1 MSTIVFSAKQREV
14 MVQKLQ
20 VYFDGELDIDL
31 EQFDAE
37 FLLDYFAKEMGAYFY
52 NKGLH
57 DARAIFESRLETID
71 DEIYAN
77 EKEEL

>member
-1 MSTIVFSAKQREV
+1 MSKIEFTSKQREA

-20 VYFDGELDIDL
+20 AYFELELDQEL

-37 FLLDYFAKEMGAYFY
+37 FLLDFFSKDIGAHFY

-57 DARAIFESRLETID
+57 DARAIFESRVESID
-71 DEIYAN
+71 DEIFAI
-77 EKEEL
+77 EKDTF